1 MKTEIFGIIKETSK
15 GPFVSLTGQKSFAVV
30 DVVTGQDISGLF
42 RADMVHLAREM
53 GNALKYDTDTKRAK
67 RIDPADIPADI
78 TKLSTTKTESVKNT
92 TPITDPVMQLIAKA
106 PSIKPAD
113 LEMSDIKWK
122 YLVRSAVRGKNIMMV
137 GPAGCGKT
145 QAAKALPVATGHPF
159 FYFNLGATQD
169 PRATLIGNTH
179 FKDGQTV
186 FDSSAFVKAI
196 QTENAVILL
205 DELSRAHPEAWNILM
220 TVLDDGQRYLRLDEN
235 IDSPTI
241 MVAKGVSFIATA
253 NIGTEY
259 TSTRVLDR
267 ALMDRFEIIEVDIL
281 GMDKEVSLLTRKFG
295 ERVSKTMIEAVADI
309 AVSTRKE
316 WKSEEGKL
324 STMIST
330 RMTVRVCDLLADGF
344 TLNEAA
350 EVAILPFFDASG
362 GSDSERTF
370 VKQIIQKHIATEEA
384 DIFNTGNYS
393 DTATETIPF

>member
-1 MKTEIFGIIKETSK
+1 MQ
-15 GPFVSLTGQKSFAVV
+15 PQQKAEPV
-30 DVVTGQDISGLF
+30 
-42 RADMVHLAREM
+42 EM
-53 GNALKYDTDTKRAK
+53 
-67 RIDPADIPADI
+67 
-78 TKLSTTKTESVKNT
+78 
-92 TPITDPVMQLIAKA
+92 DPVMALITNAA
-106 PSIKPAD
+106 NIKPND

-145 QAAKALPVATGHPF
+145 QAAKALPVATDRPF

-179 FKDGQTV
+179 FKSGETT
-186 FDSSAFVKAI
+186 FDESSFVKAI

-220 TVLDDGQRYLRLDEN
+220 TVLDEGQRYLRLDED

-241 MVAKGVSFIATA
+241 QVASGVSFIATA

-281 GMDKEVSLLTRKFG
+281 TLEREEVLLAKRYGTK
-295 ERVSKTMIEAVADI
+295 VSADLIHAVADI
-309 AVSTRKE
+309 ADATRKE
-316 WKSEEGKL
+316 WRSETGKL
-324 STMIST
+324 TTMIST
-330 RMTVRVCDLLADGF
+330 RMTVRVCELLADGF
-344 TLNEAA
+344 TLSEAS

-362 GSDSERTF
+362 GTDSERTF
-370 VKQIIQKHIATEEA
+370 VKQIIQKHMATAEQ
-384 DIFNTGNYS
+384 DIFNTG
-393 DTATETIPF
+393 TETSSDEAVPF

>member
-1 MKTEIFGIIKETSK
+1 MKRKIFGIVRDNKVFEV
-15 GPFVSLTGQKSFAVV
+15 GTGR
-30 DVVTGQDISGLF
+30 DISAMF
-42 RADMVHLAREM
+42 RDVMIKAAVENGKALAFDEETGRARQVELSEVPTEPMQPQQKAEPVEM
-53 GNALKYDTDTKRAK
+53 
-67 RIDPADIPADI
+67 
-78 TKLSTTKTESVKNT
+78 
-92 TPITDPVMQLIAKA
+92 DPVMALITNAA
-106 PSIKPAD
+106 NIKPND

-145 QAAKALPVATGHPF
+145 QAAKALPVATDRPF

-179 FKDGQTV
+179 FKSGETT
-186 FDSSAFVKAI
+186 FDESSFVKAI

-220 TVLDDGQRYLRLDEN
+220 TVLDEGQRYLRLDED

-241 MVAKGVSFIATA
+241 QVASGVSFIATA

-281 GMDKEVSLLTRKFG
+281 TLEREEVLLAKRYGTK
-295 ERVSKTMIEAVADI
+295 VSADLIHAVADI
-309 AVSTRKE
+309 ADATRKE
-316 WKSEEGKL
+316 WRSETGKL
-324 STMIST
+324 TTMIST
-330 RMTVRVCDLLADGF
+330 RMTVRVCELLADGF
-344 TLNEAA
+344 TLSEAS

-362 GSDSERTF
+362 GTDSERTF
-370 VKQIIQKHIATEEA
+370 VKQIIQKHMATAEQ
-384 DIFNTGNYS
+384 DIFNTG
-393 DTATETIPF
+393 TETSSDEAVPF

>member
-1 MKTEIFGIIKETSK
+1 MKRKIFGIVRDNKVFEVGT
-15 GPFVSLTGQKSFAVV
+15 
-30 DVVTGQDISGLF
+30 DRDISAMF
-42 RADMVHLAREM
+42 RDVMIKAAVENGKALAFDEETGRARQVELSEVPTEPTQPQQKVEPVEM
-53 GNALKYDTDTKRAK
+53 
-67 RIDPADIPADI
+67 
-78 TKLSTTKTESVKNT
+78 
-92 TPITDPVMQLIAKA
+92 DPVMALITNAA
-106 PSIKPAD
+106 NIKPND

-145 QAAKALPVATGHPF
+145 QAAKALPVATDRPF

-179 FKDGQTV
+179 FKSGETT
-186 FDSSAFVKAI
+186 FDESSFVKAI

-220 TVLDDGQRYLRLDEN
+220 TVLDEGQRYLRLDED

-241 MVAKGVSFIATA
+241 QVASGVSFIATA

-281 GMDKEVSLLTRKFG
+281 TLEREEVLLAKRYGTK
-295 ERVSKTMIEAVADI
+295 VSADLIHAVADI
-309 AVSTRKE
+309 ADATRKE
-316 WKSEEGKL
+316 WRSETGKL
-324 STMIST
+324 TTMIST
-330 RMTVRVCDLLADGF
+330 RMTVRVCELLADGF
-344 TLNEAA
+344 TLSEAS

-362 GSDSERTF
+362 GTDSERTF
-370 VKQIIQKHIATEEA
+370 VKQIIQKHMATAEQ
-384 DIFNTGNYS
+384 DIFNTGN
-393 DTATETIPF
+393 DTSSESIPF